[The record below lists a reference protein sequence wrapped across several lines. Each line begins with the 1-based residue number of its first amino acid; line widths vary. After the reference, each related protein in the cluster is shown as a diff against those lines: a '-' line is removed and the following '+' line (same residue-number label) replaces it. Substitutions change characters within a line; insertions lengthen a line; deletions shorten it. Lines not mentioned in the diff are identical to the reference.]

1 MALALSKDT
10 LSYSSE
16 QLADLAGRIRQGD
29 LTPVLKVYE
38 EDLKSPI
45 KSALGGSLIRSM
57 LIQVQKAKV
66 RYICL
71 KAKTDF

>member
-16 QLADLAGRIRQGD
+16 QLADLAGKIRQGD

-66 RYICL
+66 RYISSQN
-71 KAKTDF
+71 